1 MLHLF
6 HALKNTRWCTFID
19 LLCKIIFQMDI
30 YSIYDMPGETF
41 QNIDVV
47 FNNNSFRQNLL
58 TSKPVTA
65 KECSDFFNK
74 KIPMKGQ

>member
-1 MLHLF
+1 
-6 HALKNTRWCTFID
+6 
-19 LLCKIIFQMDI
+19 MDI